1 MYASRQSKDGKIIS
15 SIVPEL
21 PLGSP
26 VTVPRH
32 YADYV
37 VTEYGVAHLRYK
49 SRRQRADALINIAHP
64 DVRGELRA
72 ALQKNFYMQGKS

>member
-1 MYASRQSKDGKIIS
+1 MSSSRKTKDGKLIS

-37 VTEYGVAHLRYK
+37 VTEFGIAHLRYK
-49 SRRQRADALINIAHP
+49 YQTTESGSFVSI
-64 DVRGELRA
+64 
-72 ALQKNFYMQGKS
+72 